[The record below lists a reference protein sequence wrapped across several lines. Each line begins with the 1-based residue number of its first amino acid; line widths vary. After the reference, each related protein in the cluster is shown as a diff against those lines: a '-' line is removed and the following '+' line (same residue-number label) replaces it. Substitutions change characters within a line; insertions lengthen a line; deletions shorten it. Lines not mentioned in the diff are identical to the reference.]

1 MKDLTHKIPVSE
13 TFLRIQGLLSDI
25 TGNDP
30 EDIFPDSFLQEDL
43 NMTPMELAQ
52 FLASIEGTFGI
63 KLRREDM
70 ADFDTIQDL
79 VDEIDERV
87 S

>member
-1 MKDLTHKIPVSE
+1 MSTPLHKVPVSE
-13 TFLRIQGLLSDI
+13 TYLRIQRMLSEI
-25 TGNDP
+25 TGNDI
-30 EDIFPDSFLQEDL
+30 EDIYPDSFLHEDL

-52 FLASIEGTFGI
+52 FLAQIEGIFGI
-63 KLRREDM
+63 KLRRDDLED
-70 ADFDTIQDL
+70 FETIQDL